1 MLLVAALPPV
11 VPKVSVSATASVRI
25 ERPVAVT
32 DRHWRSDAAAQ
43 HREVVVRDEH
53 GRTILLRLIEN
64 Q

>member
-1 MLLVAALPPV
+1 MLLLAVLPPV
-11 VPKVSVSATASVRI
+11 VPKAGVPATASVHI
-25 ERPVAVT
+25 ERPVALS
-32 DRHWRSDAAAQ
+32 DRHWRSDAAVQ